1 MSKLF
6 AAAALAVCLVATPSA
21 NAAPER
27 TAAAAPVAPP
37 PPVES
42 MDCDAMIAEMTAAGQ
57 KMSSQM
63 DPEFAAEAKAMA
75 KDAQAS
81 AGKAMAAAFNP
92 MCMIPGLGMLCAF
105 QQPTSGQ
112 EDAEKNIARME
123 AQMARMEKAM
133 EGLDVERLQAM
144 STRFEA
150 ESCKMPEAQQ

>member
-6 AAAALAVCLVATPSA
+6 AAAALAVCLVASASA
-21 NAAPER
+21 NAAPAGT
-27 TAAAAPVAPP
+27 TAAAPAAPP

-42 MDCDAMIAEMTAAGQ
+42 MDCDAMLAEMTAAGQ

-63 DPEFAAEAKAMA
+63 DPEFAAEAQAMA
-75 KDAQAS
+75 KDAQAG

-92 MCMIPGLGMLCAF
+92 LCMIPGLGMLCAF
-105 QQPTSGQ
+105 QPTSGQ
-112 EDAEKNIARME
+112 EDVEKNIARME

-144 STRFEA
+144 SARFQAQE
-150 ESCKMPEAQQ
+150 CKMPEPQQ